1 MNGLASFCFRIWGA
15 CMADLVWL
23 HEGALRL
30 THPVFAAAGP
40 DAAVVFIWDAER
52 LAASH
57 VGLKRQLFIY
67 ETLAEMASSRAID
80 IFEGRAESLLP
91 QLGDGSSRILVP
103 ASPDP
108 AIRAGIGGLR
118 QAATGHEIVEI
129 EDTPFVTLSMQPD
142 LGRFFRYWNKAKKSA
157 MRPQGI

>member
-1 MNGLASFCFRIWGA
+1 
-15 CMADLVWL
+15 MADLVWL

-40 DAAVVFIWDAER
+40 DAAAVFIWDRDR

-67 ETLAEMASSRAID
+67 ETLAEMAETRSLD
-80 IFEGRAESLLP
+80 ILEGRAEDVLP
-91 QLGDGSSRILVP
+91 RLVAQAGAGRVLVP
-103 ASPDP
+103 ASADP
-108 AIRAGIGGLR
+108 AVRADIGSIRRVAPDL
-118 QAATGHEIVEI
+118 EIAEI
-129 EDTPFVTLSMQPD
+129 EDTPFVTMANAPD

-157 MRPQGI
+157 LRPQGI